1 MRNPLISPRKP
12 IVYAIINHKGGV
24 GKTTTTLNL
33 ARALSLLSNDVLM
46 IDLDP
51 QANLTQSVGLNESS
65 RNITGTLC
73 RNEKLPIIEI
83 YDTLHLVP
91 SDLSLAT
98 AEMSLQAEHLLGYTK
113 LKKALDTVKNQ
124 YDYVLI
130 DCPPSLGIL
139 PINAIIAADEVI
151 IVTQAEYLAITG
163 TKTILELC
171 EKLKEAMNEKLQI
184 AGILFTQVDNTVVSK
199 GIIAAMRKEYKEQIF
214 DAVIRRTVGLK
225 EASIQR
231 VDIFKYKHESA
242 GAKDYLALACEVFKI
257 PNITLPE

>member
-1 MRNPLISPRKP
+1 MRNPV
-12 IVYAIINHKGGV
+12 VYAIINHKGGV

-33 ARALSLLSNDVLM
+33 ARGLSLLSNDVLM

-51 QANLTQSVGLNESS
+51 QANLTQSLGLNESNK
-65 RNITGTLC
+65 NITGTLC

-83 YDTLHLVP
+83 YNTLHLVP

-98 AEMSLQAEHLLGYTK
+98 AEMSLQAEHILGYTK
-113 LKKALDTVKNQ
+113 LKKAVDAIKEK
-124 YDYVLI
+124 YDYILI

-171 EKLKEAMNEKLQI
+171 EKLKDAMNEKLQI
-184 AGILFTQVDNTVVSK
+184 AGILFTQFDKTVVSK
-199 GIIAAMRKEYKEQIF
+199 GIIAAMRVEYKEKIF
-214 DAVIRRTVGLK
+214 ETVIRRSVSLK
-225 EASIQR
+225 EASINK
-231 VDIFKYKHESA
+231 VDIFKFDHKSS
-242 GAKDYLALACEVFKI
+242 GAYDYTALACEVFGI
-257 PNITLPE
+257 PNINDIE

>member
-1 MRNPLISPRKP
+1 MRNPIRNTV
-12 IVYAIINHKGGV
+12 IYAIINHKGGV

-33 ARALSLLSNDVLM
+33 SRALSLLGNNVLM

-51 QANLTQSVGLNESS
+51 QANLTQSVGLNEPSK
-65 RNITGTLC
+65 NITGTLC
-73 RNEKLPIIEI
+73 KNEKLPIIEI
-83 YDTLHLVP
+83 CTDLYLVP

-113 LKKALDTVKNQ
+113 LKKALDKVKGK
-124 YDYVLI
+124 YDFIFI

-171 EKLKEAMNEKLQI
+171 EKLKEAMNDKLQI
-184 AGILFTQVDNTVVSK
+184 AGILFTQFDKTVVSK
-199 GIIAAMRKEYKEQIF
+199 GIMVAMRNEYKEKVF
-214 DAVIRRTVGLK
+214 TAVIRRSVGLK
-225 EASIQR
+225 EASAKKI
-231 VDIFKYKHESA
+231 DIFTYQHESA
-242 GAKDYLALACEVFKI
+242 GAKDYLELACEIFKI
-257 PNITLPE
+257 PNINIP